1 MTIYFVPG
9 LANDKRIFKNLAQEL
24 SEYNLV
30 FLEHLVHLNHE
41 ETIQQYAVRLIR
53 HQEFFEVDSII
64 IGLSLGGL
72 IAVEMAKIIKFKN
85 IILISTVKH
94 KNELPYLIRL
104 ASKLKIYIPPF
115 LIKTAIKPIS
125 ILLNVTNR
133 TGADYLSKIIN
144 DHNEHHI
151 IWAQKAVVKW
161 NNNLIPDNY
170 LHIHGTKDE
179 IFPIGCVTPTHRI
192 KGGTHYMIMDRAK
205 EISIIIKNNFRF

>member
-24 SEYNLV
+24 SHHNLV
-30 FLEHLVHLNHE
+30 FLEHLVHLDHE
-41 ETIQQYAVRLIR
+41 ETIQEYAIRMIR
-53 HQEFFEVDSII
+53 HQEFFDVDSII

-72 IAVEMAKIIKFKN
+72 IATEIAKIIKFKKV
-85 IILISTVKH
+85 ILISTVKH

-104 ASKLKIYIPPF
+104 ASKLKIHIPAV
-115 LIKTAIKPIS
+115 LIKATIKPIS

-144 DHNEHHI
+144 DSNDQHI
-151 IWAQKAVVKW
+151 IWAQKAVAKW
-161 NNNLIPDNY
+161 NNKLIPDNY

-179 IFPIGCVTPTHRI
+179 IFPINCVSPSHRI
-192 KGGTHYMIMDRAK
+192 IDGTHYMIMDRAK
-205 EISIIIKNNFRF
+205 EISSIILENIK